1 MDIRLDWNDVSIVP
15 SELSSVSS
23 RSEINPLKDGKL
35 PLFTA
40 PMDTVID
47 DTNIQHFANDLNLC
61 LPRHVKYDE
70 LTKVCNSRAIAND
83 VWGIASWMDKGCDSF
98 FFSYGLDEI
107 IELFENDSKL
117 PPRVLIDVANGHMQ
131 KLYDISK
138 KIKEK
143 FGNDIELMVGNI
155 ANPNTYR
162 KYCEIGVDFI
172 RVGIGGGSA
181 CTTSANV
188 SIHFP
193 MASLIDECAKIK
205 NEFNA
210 THINQKPTKIIA
222 DGGFRNYSDIIKALA
237 MGADYVM
244 LGGIL
249 NKSLESC
256 GTTYMKDKDGQYE
269 EVDQDK
275 AKTALET
282 GAPVYK
288 YYRGMSTKEVQKSW
302 NRAELKT
309 GEGITKYNLVEYT
322 IGGWCENFTDYLKS
336 AMSYTGSRSLDEFNP
351 TFVQISP
358 MAFNRFNK

>member
-1 MDIRLDWNDVSIVP
+1 MNIKLDWNDISIVP
-15 SELSSVSS
+15 SELSSIAS
-23 RSEINPLKDGKL
+23 RSEIDPLKDGKL

-47 DTNIQHFANDLNLC
+47 DSNIHLFEYNLNLC
-61 LPRHVKYDE
+61 LPRHVKYDKLNE
-70 LTKVCNSRAIAND
+70 WCDTRVS
-83 VWGIASWMDKGCDSF
+83 SWMDEGCDSF

-107 IELFENDSKL
+107 VELLESGSKL

-131 KLYDISK
+131 KLYDTSK
-138 KIKEK
+138 LIKEK
-143 FGNDIELMVGNI
+143 YGDNIELMIGNI
-155 ANPNTYR
+155 ANPKSYR
-162 KYCEIGVDFI
+162 KYCEIGVDYI

-193 MASLIDECAKIK
+193 MASLIDECAQIK
-205 NEFNA
+205 KEFK
-210 THINQKPTKIIA
+210 KPTKIIA
-222 DGGFRNYSDIIKALA
+222 DGGFRNFSDIIKALA
-237 MGADYVM
+237 IGADYVM

-256 GTTYMKDKDGQYE
+256 GNTFMKDKDGQYSE
-269 EVDQDK
+269 IDFDTDS
-275 AKTALET
+275 TALKT

-302 NRAELKT
+302 NRSELKT

-322 IGGWCENFTDYLKS
+322 IDGWCENFKDYLKS
-336 AMSYTGSRSLDEFNP
+336 AMSYTGCRTLDEFIGGP
-351 TFVQISP
+351 EFIQISP